1 MTMNGFFR
9 NARGF
14 TLTELLV
21 VVMILSLL
29 VGIGLPGYR
38 DFILRGG
45 RTDAT
50 TALLK
55 IAAAQEKFYLQNGRY
70 ASNAELA
77 AVPPA
82 GLGFTNAQS
91 DHGYYDLAVAAGAGG
106 LAVGYTA
113 SATPVAGGK
122 QADDDDCTAFSIDQ
136 NSRRGANAG
145 FDAAVVEECWR

>member
-1 MTMNGFFR
+1 MKNVYQYQ
-9 NARGF
+9 RGF

-21 VVMILSLL
+21 VVLILSLL

-38 DFILRGG
+38 DFVLRGG

-55 IAAAQEKFYLQNGRY
+55 LAAGQEKFYLQNGRY
-70 ASNAELA
+70 ASNAELPA
-77 AVPPA
+77 ALPV
-82 GLGFTNAQS
+82 GLGFTGS
-91 DHGYYDLAVAAGAGG
+91 KSEHGYYGLSIAPNAAG

-122 QADDDDCTAFSIDQ
+122 QADDSDCTAFSLDQ
-136 NSRRGANAG
+136 NGRRGANAG
-145 FDAAVVEECWR
+145 YNPATVEDCWR